1 MAEYEENR
9 IDDQI
14 QAGLNECEQMSSRMK
29 KKIEDANSLNA
40 LNALRMELVKTK
52 SDVLLKM
59 WQEKYWE
66 FRRCPDCAKRKYT

>member
-1 MAEYEENR
+1 
-9 IDDQI
+9 
-14 QAGLNECEQMSSRMK
+14 MK

-40 LNALRMELVKTK
+40 LNALRIELVKTK

-66 FRRCPDCAKRKYT
+66 FRRCPECAERKYRG